1 MIDKAIST
9 ISRCIWRHPV
19 VETGCLSRGRGEAC
33 FPSIGLPIGLPLTL
47 NVDRFAGA
55 VQPSKRLL
63 VSSKSWHKLVRNRV
77 QACLLV
83 ASLFNTPHCHT
94 VYAQITSTDGLQ
106 CMMEKFWEKFH
117 AVSMPCDVTWWVV
130 VLACDCRLLLA
141 KCPSSALSWRV
152 RYIIRLQCGELA
164 RW

>member
-1 MIDKAIST
+1 M
-9 ISRCIWRHPV
+9 

-77 QACLLV
+77 QACLL
-83 ASLFNTPHCHT
+83 
-94 VYAQITSTDGLQ
+94 
-106 CMMEKFWEKFH
+106 
-117 AVSMPCDVTWWVV
+117 
-130 VLACDCRLLLA
+130 
-141 KCPSSALSWRV
+141 
-152 RYIIRLQCGELA
+152 
-164 RW
+164 